1 MKPLYNPLFVKFI
14 VYFNE
19 NQDFFECHEV
29 LEEYWKDFPDKTKEH
44 PLVGYILLATALY
57 HWRRGNTIG
66 AGRSLKKAIS
76 RLEDV
81 SQKYP
86 GFSEGINIESLVK
99 DSVLAYQ
106 QIEKEKP
113 FSTFRIEITSPEI
126 QSLIDQIKPTMDL
139 LPYGSDDVIHKHMLR
154 DRSDILIEQEKRKR
168 QGRI

>member
-29 LEEYWKDFPDKTKEH
+29 LEEYWKGFPDRTKEH
-44 PLVGYILLATALY
+44 PLVGYILLSTALY

-81 SQKYP
+81 SQEHP
-86 GFSEGINIESLVK
+86 GFSEGINIDSLVK
-99 DSVLAYQ
+99 NSALAYQ

-126 QSLIDQIKPTMDL
+126 QSLIDQIRPTMDL

-168 QGRI
+168 QGRM

>member
-29 LEEYWKDFPDKTKEH
+29 LEEYWKLLPDRTKEH
-44 PLVGYILLATALY
+44 PLIGYILLSTAMY

-66 AGRSLKKAIS
+66 ADRTIIKAIS
-76 RLEDV
+76 RLEQI
-81 SQKYP
+81 SKEHP
-86 GFSEGINIESLVK
+86 SFSDGINIESLLK
-99 DSVLAYQ
+99 NGTIASQ
-106 QIEKEKP
+106 QIKQEQP
-113 FSTFRIEITSPEI
+113 FSTFQIEVTSTKI
-126 QSLIDQIKPTMDL
+126 QSLIQEIKPSMDL

-154 DRSDILIEQEKRKR
+154 DRSDILKERENRKG